1 MLRFALAVLAVS
13 LVGLVG
19 GACAQESA
27 AERAFWVG
35 AFQTGRS
42 YAVDMTLLAYCFR
55 KDEDTAARLP
65 LSVVSDLNEIFVR
78 AQTGAYSAR
87 RAGEFVRQVLTAV
100 RFAERDSNDP
110 QLEQACLDRH
120 VLEDYFKLAP
130 IAWPLSLRP
139 PFAKS

>member
-1 MLRFALAVLAVS
+1 MLRFTLVVLAIS
-13 LVGLVG
+13 LVGG

-27 AERAFWVG
+27 AERTFWVG

-42 YAVDMTLLAYCFR
+42 YADDMTLLAYCFR

-65 LSVVSDLNEIFVR
+65 LSVVSDLNEIFEGAR
-78 AQTGAYSAR
+78 AGAYNGQ
-87 RAGEFVRQVLTAV
+87 RAGEFVREVLTAV

-120 VLEDYFKLAP
+120 VLEVYFKLKP
-130 IAWPLSLRP
+130 IGWPLSLRP
-139 PFAKS
+139 PFAKP